1 MSTQAPISDIAY
13 FDSKFVPLNEAN
25 INIKTH
31 AFLYGTSIFEGI
43 RGYYLPETDSVAIFR
58 LKEHMARLL
67 ESAHFYF
74 LTPPHSVDDLC
85 NITVELVKQNQPST
99 DIYIRPTLYKT
110 GVNITPRM
118 DSTENACCIWVH
130 PLGNYLD
137 TSKGLKVCVSSWRR
151 LDDNALPPRAK
162 AGANYLN
169 TALMVTDSRNSGFD
183 DAIALNQDG
192 TVSEGSAMN
201 LFLIKDN
208 ILITPGKT
216 DNILEGITRDTLIT
230 LAQQELGLT
239 TEQRPVDRTE
249 LYRADEAFF
258 CGTGAQVAPIAS
270 IDHRTIGKS
279 GMGPITQQL
288 QSLYFKAVRNQ
299 LPQYHNWVTMVDNP

>member
-13 FDSKFVPLNEAN
+13 FDSKFVPLSEAN

-43 RGYYLPETDSVAIFR
+43 RGYYLSETNSVAIFR

-85 NITVELVKQNQPST
+85 DITVELVKQNKPST

-201 LFLIKDN
+201 LFLIQDN

-230 LAQQELGLT
+230 LAKNELGLT

-258 CGTGAQVAPIAS
+258 CGTGAQVAPISS

-279 GMGPITQQL
+279 GIGPITQQL
-288 QSLYFKAVRNQ
+288 QALYFKVVRNQ
-299 LPQYHNWVTMVDNP
+299 LPQYSSWVTMVNNV

>member
-201 LFLIKDN
+201 LFLIRNN

-230 LAQQELGLT
+230 LAKNELGLV

-258 CGTGAQVAPIAS
+258 CGTGAQVAPISS

-288 QSLYFKAVRNQ
+288 QALYFKVVRNQ
-299 LPQYHNWVTMVDNP
+299 LPQYSSWVTMVNNA